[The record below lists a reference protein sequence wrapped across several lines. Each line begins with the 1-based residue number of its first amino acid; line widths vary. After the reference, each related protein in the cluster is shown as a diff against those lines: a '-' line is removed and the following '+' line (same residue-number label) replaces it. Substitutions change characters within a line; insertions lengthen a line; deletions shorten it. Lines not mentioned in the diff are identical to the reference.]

1 MTEQCTFFNFYK
13 LYIPGGMCEIFLYIY
28 GSFEKYIVQLRAREI
43 NISGIVYPAMK
54 TKTVD
59 GWKCLQGVGPRRES
73 DDVRAAIK
81 SGFN

>member
-1 MTEQCTFFNFYK
+1 
-13 LYIPGGMCEIFLYIY
+13 MCEIFIYIY

-73 DDVRAAIK
+73 DDVRVAII